1 MSGERIA
8 VYGGTF
14 DPPHL
19 GHRMAVR
26 AALAALQPDR
36 LLVIPTGIPP
46 HKGMEDTAPTG
57 EQRLEMA
64 RLNFRDLPGLEVS
77 DLELRRE
84 GRSYT
89 ADTLRELMECYPGA
103 AFTLVIGG
111 DMLLSFTEWRE
122 AEWILQHASLAVLA
136 RREGEHPLLEAAAA
150 DMKEKYGAE
159 IRLLNAPVLEI
170 SSTALREAL
179 PLGQGTEYLD
189 PQVVRYLLRHR
200 LFGIRPNPDWLR
212 CHALGEMKRHRLL
225 HTLGCEYEAVR
236 LARRWGG
243 DEEKAR
249 ITALLHDLTKG
260 AEYEEQLK
268 ICREYGIVVDGL
280 GKAQKKLFHAI
291 TGAKLAEVDY
301 AADPE
306 IVSAI
311 RWHTT
316 GRAGMSLLEKIMY
329 VADYMEP
336 GRDFPGAQ
344 EVRDLAYRDLDKA
357 LLLGLRQTME
367 EVLEAGGVPHR
378 DTADAIAYYTK
389 REGEA
394 DAE

>member
-19 GHRMAVR
+19 GHRMAVQ

-103 AFTLVIGG
+103 AFTLIIGG

-122 AEWILQHASLAVLA
+122 AAWILQHASLAVLA

-170 SSTALREAL
+170 SSM
-179 PLGQGTEYLD
+179 P
-189 PQVVRYLLRHR
+189 
-200 LFGIRPNPDWLR
+200 
-212 CHALGEMKRHRLL
+212 
-225 HTLGCEYEAVR
+225 
-236 LARRWGG
+236 
-243 DEEKAR
+243 
-249 ITALLHDLTKG
+249 
-260 AEYEEQLK
+260 
-268 ICREYGIVVDGL
+268 
-280 GKAQKKLFHAI
+280 
-291 TGAKLAEVDY
+291 
-301 AADPE
+301 
-306 IVSAI
+306 
-311 RWHTT
+311 
-316 GRAGMSLLEKIMY
+316 
-329 VADYMEP
+329 
-336 GRDFPGAQ
+336 
-344 EVRDLAYRDLDKA
+344 
-357 LLLGLRQTME
+357 
-367 EVLEAGGVPHR
+367 
-378 DTADAIAYYTK
+378 
-389 REGEA
+389 
-394 DAE
+394 